1 MRVLLQNLS
10 IPDLK
15 NDELTEVVKF
25 IAKKL
30 KKGSVAVLPSST
42 IYGLS
47 CVYNNK
53 EAIDKIYDIKKR
65 PKNLPF
71 IVLISKIS
79 QLDILI
85 EEKTNLAEKLIEKYW
100 ISENPQP
107 LTLVFKKAK
116 IKKKNLKKDKLKKD
130 NHQKDNFGNTI
141 AVRLDPLP
149 IINKIINLSG
159 PLISTSATISGT
171 NLSPRTINEIPEEV
185 LQKVDLVLDYE
196 KKLSGTA
203 STIIDVSTENPII
216 LRQGSVKIQEQ

>member
-30 KKGSVAVLPSST
+30 KKGSVAVLPTST

-116 IKKKNLKKDKLKKD
+116 IKKKKLKKDKLKKD

>member
-15 NDELTEVVKF
+15 NEELTEVVKF

-30 KKGSVAVLPSST
+30 KKGSVAVLPTST

-79 QLDILI
+79 QLDSLI

>member
-30 KKGSVAVLPSST
+30 KKGSVAVLPTST

-116 IKKKNLKKDKLKKD
+116 IKKKNLKIDKLKKD